1 MRLIILTLII
11 SILLEAT
18 VTTLPLVLLTL
29 LFLAVVFKSSD
40 VYLIAFISGL
50 FLDLFTLGRFGVSS
64 LYFTVF
70 VFLIYTYQRKFE
82 IENIY
87 FTLLFGFFGSFFYL
101 LITGAQSLVL
111 QSLVSTAIICTSFIV
126 HGKFNKKATKYGTI

>member
-1 MRLIILTLII
+1 MKLIILTLII

-29 LFLAVVFKSSD
+29 LFLAVTFKTSE

-64 LYFTVF
+64 LYFTIF

-82 IENIY
+82 IETIY
-87 FTLLFGFFGSFFYL
+87 FISLFSFFGSFIYL
-101 LITGAQSLVL
+101 LIIGAHSLIL
-111 QSLVSTAIICTSFIV
+111 QSLVSTIIICISFMT
-126 HGKFNKKATKYGTI
+126 HERFNKKVAKYGSR